1 MLYKGSRV
9 VGRKTQVAA
18 VGLAVLSPLLA
29 ALVWALYLE
38 FPGEPDLPGALQRAQ
53 LDWDGIPRTY
63 TYYLPATVSPDPPLV
78 LVFHGSGGD
87 AAQARMLYGYA
98 FEVLAEEHGFI
109 VAYPDGYQ
117 RHFNGCRRAGP
128 YAANEQGIDD
138 VGFMGAV
145 VDELA
150 RRHGIDRQA
159 VFATGVSNGGQMALR
174 LALEAPALVAAV
186 APVATSMP
194 TADNMDCERAGE
206 AVSFLLMNGT
216 DDPMNP
222 YAGGTVALYG
232 LWGNRGKVLSSR
244 DTVDYWV
251 ELAGYREGPRQ
262 FDFDDRVPE
271 DDSTVSLALW
281 AAPGRESIAL
291 YTIHGGGHGAP
302 NPELRLP
309 RLLGGSN
316 RDLYAARLIWV
327 FFQGA
332 GGAR

>member
-1 MLYKGSRV
+1 MLYKDSRV
-9 VGRKTQVAA
+9 VGRKAKVAA
-18 VGLAVLSPLLA
+18 GGLVVLVPLLAVLA
-29 ALVWALYLE
+29 WGLYLE
-38 FPGEPDLPGALQRAQ
+38 FPREPELPGTLQRAQ
-53 LDWDGIPRTY
+53 LDWGGIPRSY
-63 TYYLPATVSPDPPLV
+63 TYYLPAAVAAAPPLV

-87 AAQARMLYGYA
+87 AAQARLLYGYA
-98 FEVLAEEHGFI
+98 FEVLAEEFGFI

-128 YAANEQGIDD
+128 YAANELDIDD
-138 VGFMGAV
+138 VGFMGAM

-150 RRHGIDRQA
+150 QRHRIDRRA

-174 LALEAPALVAAV
+174 LALEAPGLVAAV

-194 TADNMDCERAGE
+194 APDNMDCERAGE

-222 YAGGTVALYG
+222 YEGGSVALYG
-232 LWGNRGKVLSSR
+232 LWGNRGKVLSSG

-251 ELAGYREGPRQ
+251 ELAGYRDGPRQ
-262 FDFDDRVPE
+262 FNFDDRVAD

-281 AAPGRESIAL
+281 AAPGRETIAL
-291 YTIHGGGHGAP
+291 YTIHGGGHSAP
-302 NPELRLP
+302 NPEIRMP

-316 RDLYAARLIWV
+316 RDVYAARLIWN

-332 GGAR
+332 GPAR